1 MYEKFYRLK
10 ENPFNVTSDPA
21 FFFSSSNHTDALS
34 HLTYGIEQ
42 RKGILLITGEVGT
55 GKTTLCRTLLHRYKS
70 RLKNNIKTAL
80 ILNPSF
86 SDQQLLQLI
95 LKDFGI
101 QGNFENKFDLINALN
116 EFLLEETS
124 NGHNIVLIVDEA
136 QNLGVKQLEQIRLL
150 SNLETEKEK
159 LLQIILIG
167 QPELCKKLELSS
179 LRQLNQRIAV
189 RYHLLPLKRDEIKK
203 YIRHRLKVASSKN
216 SKNNVRFTDK
226 AIDAIYKDCKGTPR
240 MINILCDRALL
251 AGFAL
256 ETLTI
261 DKNIIQKCIKEVAI
275 KSNQLIPG
283 STKKK
288 RSWYKNIY
296 VLLCILCAI
305 GSLSYMVLDLYGQ
318 PFISLKSSVQ
328 KFLSVRLNLSN
339 LSSLSI
345 KEKAVLPKP
354 DQPGLVGED
363 KENMNELYTS
373 GYNFDRQ
380 KNYKEAVRWYRKSAE
395 QGHAQAQVNLG
406 TLYSKGLGVG
416 RDYTEAVK
424 WYRKAAEQ
432 EHAQAQNNLGV
443 MYSEGQG
450 VEQDYNEAAKWCGKA
465 AEQGHAQ
472 AQTNLCIMYSEGQGV
487 EQDYKEA
494 AKLCR
499 KAAEQGHGQAQA
511 ILGIMYSQGQ
521 GVEQDFIEAARWHRK
536 AAEQGINYA
545 REALKRLE
553 QNYPD
558 DNNFLIDLQKPID

>member
-1 MYEKFYRLK
+1 MYEKFYHLK
-10 ENPFNVTSDPA
+10 ENPFNVTSDPV

-55 GKTTLCRTLLHRYKS
+55 GKTILCRTLLNRYRS
-70 RLKNNIKTAL
+70 HLENNIKTAL

-116 EFLLEETS
+116 GFLLEETG
-124 NGHNIVLIVDEA
+124 NGHNIVLIIDEA
-136 QNLGVKQLEQIRLL
+136 QNLGVEQLEQIRLL

-167 QPELCKKLELSS
+167 QPELCEKLELSS

-203 YIRHRLKVASSKN
+203 YIKHRLKIASSKN
-216 SKNNVRFTDK
+216 SKNSVRFTDK
-226 AIDAIYKDCKGTPR
+226 AIDTIYEGCKGTPR

-251 AGFAL
+251 AGFAS

-275 KSNQLIPG
+275 KSNKVKPV

-305 GSLSYMVLDLYGQ
+305 GGLSYTVLDFYDQ
-318 PFISLKSSVQ
+318 PFMSLKSSVQ
-328 KFLSVRLNLSN
+328 KFLSVRPHLSN

-345 KEKAVLPKP
+345 KEKAILPKP

-363 KENMNELYTS
+363 KKDISELYTS

-380 KNYKEAVRWYRKSAE
+380 ENYKEAVRWYRKAAE
-395 QGHAQAQVNLG
+395 RGHAQAQVNLG
-406 TLYSKGLGVG
+406 TFYSNGLGVE
-416 RDYTEAVK
+416 RDCTEAVK

-450 VEQDYNEAAKWCGKA
+450 VEQDYSEAAKWCGKA

-487 EQDYKEA
+487 EQDYNEA
-494 AKLCR
+494 AKWCR

-521 GVEQDFIEAARWHRK
+521 GVEQDFKEATRWHRK
-536 AAEQGINYA
+536 AAENGINYA

-553 QNYPD
+553 QNYPR
-558 DNNFLIDLQKPID
+558 

>member
-10 ENPFNVTSDPA
+10 ENPFNVTSDPV

-34 HLTYGIEQ
+34 HLTYGIKQ

-55 GKTTLCRTLLHRYKS
+55 GKTTLCRTLLRRYRS
-70 RLKNNIKTAL
+70 HLENNIKTAL

-116 EFLLEETS
+116 EFLLEETD
-124 NGHNIVLIVDEA
+124 NGHNIVLIIDEA
-136 QNLGVKQLEQIRLL
+136 QNLGVEQLEQIRLL

-167 QPELCKKLELSS
+167 QPELCEKLELSS
-179 LRQLNQRIAV
+179 LRQLNQRITV

-203 YIRHRLKVASSKN
+203 YIRHRLKIASSKD
-216 SKNNVRFTDK
+216 SKNSVRFTDK
-226 AIDAIYKDCKGTPR
+226 AIDAIYEACKGTPR

-261 DKNIIQKCIKEVAI
+261 EKNIIQKCIKEVAI
-275 KSNQLIPG
+275 KSNQVKPG
-283 STKKK
+283 STKEK
-288 RSWYKNIY
+288 RSRYKNIY

-305 GSLSYMVLDLYGQ
+305 GGLSYTVLELYDQ
-318 PFISLKSSVQ
+318 PFMSLKSSVQ

-363 KENMNELYTS
+363 KEDINELYTS

-380 KNYKEAVRWYRKSAE
+380 KNYKEAVMWYRKAAE

-406 TLYSKGLGVG
+406 TLYSKGLGVR

-424 WYRKAAEQ
+424 WYREAAEQ
-432 EHAQAQNNLGV
+432 EHAQAQSNLGV

-450 VEQDYNEAAKWCGKA
+450 VEQDYKEAVKWCRKA

-472 AQTNLCIMYSEGQGV
+472 AQTNLCITYSQGIGV
-487 EQDYKEA
+487 EQDFNEA
-494 AKLCR
+494 AKWCH
-499 KAAEQGHGQAQA
+499 KAAEQGNGQAQA

-521 GVEQDFIEAARWHRK
+521 GVEQDFSEAVKWYRK
-536 AAEQGINYA
+536 AAEQGIDYA
-545 REALKRLE
+545 KEVLKRLE
-553 QNYPD
+553 
-558 DNNFLIDLQKPID
+558 

>member
-1 MYEKFYRLK
+1 MYEKFYHFK
-10 ENPFNVTSDPA
+10 ENPFNMTCDPV
-21 FFFSSSNHTDALS
+21 FFFSSSNHADALS
-34 HLTYGIEQ
+34 LLTYGIEH

-55 GKTTLCRTLLHRYKS
+55 GKTTLCMTLLHRYRS
-70 RLKNNIKTAL
+70 HLENNIKTAL

-116 EFLLEETS
+116 EFLLEETG
-124 NGHNIVLIVDEA
+124 NGHNITLIIDEA
-136 QNLGVKQLEQIRLL
+136 QNLGVEQLEQVRLL
-150 SNLETEKEK
+150 SNLETEKDK

-167 QPELCKKLELSS
+167 QPELCEKLELSS

-189 RYHLLPLKRDEIKK
+189 RYHLLPLNRDEIKK
-203 YIRHRLKVASSKN
+203 YIRHRLKIASSENSKN
-216 SKNNVRFTDK
+216 SVSFTDK
-226 AIDAIYKDCKGTPR
+226 AIDTIYEYCKGTPR

-261 DKNIIQKCIKEVAI
+261 DKNIIHKCIKDVAI
-275 KSNQLIPG
+275 KSNQVNPDP
-283 STKKK
+283 TKKK
-288 RSWYKNIY
+288 KPRYKNIY
-296 VLLCILCAI
+296 LLLCILCAI
-305 GSLSYMVLDLYGQ
+305 GGIFYAVLVLYDQ
-318 PFISLKSSVQ
+318 PFISLKSSV
-328 KFLSVRLNLSN
+328 
-339 LSSLSI
+339 
-345 KEKAVLPKP
+345 KEKAVLQEPG
-354 DQPGLVGED
+354 QPGIVVKD
-363 KENMNELYTS
+363 KKDINELYIRGYIS
-373 GYNFDRQ
+373 GRD
-380 KNYKEAVRWYRKSAE
+380 KDYKEAVRWYRKAAE

-450 VEQDYNEAAKWCGKA
+450 VMQDF
-465 AEQGHAQ
+465 
-472 AQTNLCIMYSEGQGV
+472 
-487 EQDYKEA
+487 KEA
-494 AKLCR
+494 ARWYR
-499 KAAEQGHGQAQA
+499 KAAEQGNNH
-511 ILGIMYSQGQ
+511 
-521 GVEQDFIEAARWHRK
+521 
-536 AAEQGINYA
+536 A

-558 DNNFLIDLQKPID
+558 VNNFLIDLQKPID